1 MSRTVL
7 ITGASTGIGRATAQR
22 FQADGWNVVATMRS
36 TSDGED
42 LAALPRVLVTRL
54 DVTDLPSIAAAVAE
68 ATATYGGIDVLV
80 NNAGFGAYG
89 ALEVTSAE
97 TIRRQFDTNVIGL
110 LDVTKAVLPVMR
122 EQGHGVIV
130 NISSVGG
137 KMTFPLG
144 SLYHGSKF
152 AVEGISEAL
161 VYELAPLGIRVKI
174 IEPGLIDT
182 DFAGRSFALSVDPEG
197 GPYHPTVNS
206 VLTAFA
212 ALQSHAMTPALTVA
226 EAILAAATDG
236 TDQLRYIVGE
246 DAVATLGARHGLDDA
261 AFMDMMRGSFGL
273 RADAGAVT
281 STTLSSL
288 PG

>member
-1 MSRTVL
+1 MARTVL

-36 TSDGED
+36 PSDGAE

-54 DVTDLPSIAAAVAE
+54 DVTEPDSIATAVAG
-68 ATATYGGIDVLV
+68 ATSSFGGIDVLV

-89 ALEVTSAE
+89 ALEVTSVE

-110 LDVTKAVLPVMR
+110 LDVTKAVLPIMR
-122 EQGHGVIV
+122 EQGHGVIL

-161 VYELAPLGIRVKI
+161 VYELAPLGIQVKL

-182 DFAGRSFALSVDPEG
+182 DFAGRSFVLSIDPEG
-197 GPYHPTVNS
+197 GAYGPTVNS

-212 ALQSHAMTPALTVA
+212 GMQTQGIGQASDVA
-226 EAILAAATDG
+226 EAIFGASTDG
-236 TDQLRYIVGE
+236 TDQLRYVVGE
-246 DAVATLGARHGLDDA
+246 DAVATLGARQGLDDA
-261 AFMDMMRGSFGL
+261 AFIGMIRGSFGL
-273 RADAGAVT
+273 
-281 STTLSSL
+281 L
-288 PG
+288 PDSA